1 MLDLDRLV
9 NGFERFRP
17 NVEIDGAMISVEVE
31 GGFYG
36 FDNGVYPNGMRVL
49 MVVGSPDASNDLGG
63 IETVSA

>member
-1 MLDLDRLV
+1 
-9 NGFERFRP
+9 
-17 NVEIDGAMISVEVE
+17 MISVEVE